1 MVDILSKQSF
11 YLLVH
16 REINYPTAT
25 HRFEWCFQKYLRMLR
40 GVSAVEVHGTCEP
53 WTPQVSVGP

>member
-1 MVDILSKQSF
+1 MADILSKQSF

-53 WTPQVSVGP
+53 WTP